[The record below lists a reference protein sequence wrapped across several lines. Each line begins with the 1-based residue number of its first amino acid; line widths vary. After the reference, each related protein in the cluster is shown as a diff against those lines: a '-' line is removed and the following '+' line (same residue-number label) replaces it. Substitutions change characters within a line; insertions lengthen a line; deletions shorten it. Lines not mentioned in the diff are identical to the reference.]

1 LDRNARRLQRQFAAL
16 GRQMPR
22 ARGLIDWLTEPG
34 AVLRRL
40 PAAVLLTMGSALFVL
55 PGFGL
60 WMLPL
65 AAMLLAVDMAL
76 LRGPVL
82 AVWIG
87 VRRRL
92 RRLRA
97 RLG

>member
-1 LDRNARRLQRQFAAL
+1 
-16 GRQMPR
+16 MPR
-22 ARGLIDWLTEPG
+22 ARRLIDWLTEPG

-40 PAAVLLTMGSALFVL
+40 PAALLLSMGSLLFVL

-65 AAMLLAVDMAL
+65 AVMLLAVDMAV

-82 AVWIG
+82 SVWIG

-92 RRLRA
+92 RRLRG
-97 RLG
+97 RFG